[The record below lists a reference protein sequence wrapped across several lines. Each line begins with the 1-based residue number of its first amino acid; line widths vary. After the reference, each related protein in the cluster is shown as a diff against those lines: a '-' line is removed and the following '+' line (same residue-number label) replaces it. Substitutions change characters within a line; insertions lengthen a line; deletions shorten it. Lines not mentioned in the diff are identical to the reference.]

1 VLAAD
6 NRDVL
11 AVFDDSVN
19 GVLDSDARVR
29 CTVSDPF
36 LGTLHGSDLSGYS
49 GSGKCVIFQIWNKSK
64 TRTPWLTRCC
74 NVHITTRCF
83 DDPPTHKLTTRYF

>member
-1 VLAAD
+1 MLAAD

-36 LGTLHGSDLSGYS
+36 LGTRNGSDLSGYS
-49 GSGKCVIFQIWNKSK
+49 GSGKCGIFQYSEQVQNRNILVNSM
-64 TRTPWLTRCC
+64 L
-74 NVHITTRCF
+74 
-83 DDPPTHKLTTRYF
+83 